1 MNTYLVFLN
10 VYLYKYQM
18 LYLQQFY
25 LVKRNLYDIT
35 EVYSEPSRTSK
46 MELFAKTVNSLTILA
61 KKAHLRGSIGF

>member
-1 MNTYLVFLN
+1 
-10 VYLYKYQM
+10 M